1 MLTCG
6 HPIGERS
13 MFELV
18 KLLPPATVL
27 TWSRSRGVSLE
38 RYWWWD
44 MLRPAGVS
52 GLNEAADELGRRL
65 RQTTAVLAPADERI
79 GVSLSGGLD
88 SRALVASVPPRERL
102 PVLTFGR
109 EGCVDIAIAAKVAA
123 LRGAE
128 HHVVTL
134 TPRNWLAPRLA
145 SVWFTDGQFNLMSMH
160 GVEAANVYRRI
171 WDVHLDG
178 YGGDFILGGMYM
190 GEAPTWG
197 RFDRALV
204 ARRMKCD
211 PEFLGDLAPWDTL
224 DRSDYYLVENR
235 ARRMNNV
242 GTRMMQLLGQE
253 RKPFL
258 AAGLVEFAFGVPDE
272 LRAQGRLYRRMLVRT
287 FPEYYRHIPWASLG
301 VPVSWPRGVRRLGRN
316 MYKTSRHDGRMRA
329 YGLPGTYY
337 VGYADYVAWLASPP
351 ALAFVDALL
360 RAPDALYP
368 EYIARDRALGW
379 WDRVL
384 AGEDQ
389 TTEVGR
395 VLTLEIWLQQV
406 YAGRYRPDSELPE
419 ELQ

>member
-1 MLTCG
+1 
-6 HPIGERS
+6 
-13 MFELV
+13 MFEGV

-52 GLNEAADELGRRL
+52 RLNEAADELGRRL

-109 EGCVDIAIAAKVAA
+109 TGCVDVAIAAEVAA

-134 TPRNWLAPRLA
+134 TARNWLAPRLA
-145 SVWFTDGQFNLMSMH
+145 SVWFTDGQFNLMNMH
-160 GVEAANVYRRI
+160 GVEAADVYRGL

-178 YGGDFILGGMYM
+178 YGGDFVLGGMYM
-190 GEAPTWG
+190 GGRSTWD
-197 RFDRALV
+197 RFDRELV

-211 PEFLGDLAPWDTL
+211 PEYLGDLSAWDTL

-258 AAGLVEFAFGVPDE
+258 AS
-272 LRAQGRLYRRMLVRT
+272 RARRVR
-287 FPEYYRHIPWASLG
+287 
-301 VPVSWPRGVRRLGRN
+301 VRR
-316 MYKTSRHDGRMRA
+316 
-329 YGLPGTYY
+329 
-337 VGYADYVAWLASPP
+337 
-351 ALAFVDALL
+351 
-360 RAPDALYP
+360 
-368 EYIARDRALGW
+368 AR
-379 WDRVL
+379 
-384 AGEDQ
+384 
-389 TTEVGR
+389 
-395 VLTLEIWLQQV
+395 
-406 YAGRYRPDSELPE
+406 
-419 ELQ
+419 